1 MIALPPAWGKHG
13 PMTGMPLT
21 GRPSPGSALS
31 AFATVA
37 ERAHDDGGRGGVR
50 TALWPRLELS
60 LEPDFEA
67 ARRAREALEELDGHV
82 EDDVLDDMR
91 LLVTELVTNSVRHAD
106 AGPDEPVR
114 LEVTVDHGRVL
125 VAVEDGGNGF
135 RPRRPVPA
143 PLALAPATAVR
154 PGGERRVVLHDLEPS
169 LEARDLE
176 YALNDGGAAHER
188 QAPALLP
195 RAGVGGD
202 QGAQAGRVEEGEAA
216 QVEEDVGRSLA
227 LDLLELR
234 VDGAGRGDI
243 ELAIEREAYAVVLAT
258 RLALEDAHRRAQSYA
273 LRVARARPE
282 AQAGKRGGTRARRH
296 GRPCGGP
303 RRPPHYHPFRATG

>member
-13 PMTGMPLT
+13 SMTGMPLT
-21 GRPSPGSALS
+21 GRSSPGSGLP

-67 ARRAREALEELDGHV
+67 ASRAREALEELDGHV

-106 AGPDEPVR
+106 ARPDEPVR

-135 RPRRPVPA
+135 RPRRRTPNSPDE
-143 PLALAPATAVR
+143 
-154 PGGERRVVLHDLEPS
+154 GGWGLHLVEQVSDRWGVEGDARTRVW
-169 LEARDLE
+169 
-176 YALNDGGAAHER
+176 
-188 QAPALLP
+188 
-195 RAGVGGD
+195 
-202 QGAQAGRVEEGEAA
+202 
-216 QVEEDVGRSLA
+216 
-227 LDLLELR
+227 LELDR
-234 VDGAGRGDI
+234 SDRRSGETGRDDG
-243 ELAIEREAYAVVLAT
+243 
-258 RLALEDAHRRAQSYA
+258 
-273 LRVARARPE
+273 
-282 AQAGKRGGTRARRH
+282 
-296 GRPCGGP
+296 
-303 RRPPHYHPFRATG
+303 